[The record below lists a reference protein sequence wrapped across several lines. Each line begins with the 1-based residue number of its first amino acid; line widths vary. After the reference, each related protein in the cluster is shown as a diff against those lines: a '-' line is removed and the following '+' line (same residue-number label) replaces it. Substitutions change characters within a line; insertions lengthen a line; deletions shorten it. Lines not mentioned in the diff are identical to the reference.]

1 MPTHNVSVQVLDRFA
16 EEVAKDLVEEVV
28 RQTLDI
34 EHSQSDAEVSVLIA
48 DDETVRELNR
58 RYRGLDEN
66 TDVLSFSFT
75 HQGHFH
81 GRPDEAPES
90 LEGEEFVLP
99 PSESEDLGEVI
110 VSLPQTRRQAVDNE
124 RSVDEELALLLA
136 HGVLHLLG
144 HDHEEPTEEEA
155 MKRIEAVVLGKV
167 QQQA

>member
-1 MPTHNVSVQVLDRFA
+1 MAGPTRHRSRWR
-16 EEVAKDLVEEVV
+16 V
-28 RQTLDI
+28 R
-34 EHSQSDAEVSVLIA
+34 
-48 DDETVRELNR
+48 N
-58 RYRGLDEN
+58 
-66 TDVLSFSFT
+66 
-75 HQGHFH
+75 
-81 GRPDEAPES
+81 
-90 LEGEEFVLP
+90 FVLP